1 MTFTQDILLALQS
14 GTPMETV
21 IDRIVAHAHTVLI
34 DYAPQSHHAW
44 RLLRAALEYRQK
56 REWDTFEQ
64 NAYSGRGGWEK
75 DLAQGA
81 VPLAGFL
88 IRRCRIRARSAW
100 TRKKSGTETE
110 DAHSWRQTANTAS
123 IEAETKSPPTLHEE
137 EVRPKASAE
146 RKKRKG
152 IQQQK
157 KKESAQP
164 WASEAPWLVR
174 GKRMRIES
182 GRREAGRLS
191 EL

>member
-1 MTFTQDILLALQS
+1 MLPAKATRFATAERQLATSQ
-14 GTPMETV
+14 
-21 IDRIVAHAHTVLI
+21 IAVAVL
-34 DYAPQSHHAW
+34 P
-44 RLLRAALEYRQK
+44 
-56 REWDTFEQ
+56 
-64 NAYSGRGGWEK
+64 
-75 DLAQGA
+75 
-81 VPLAGFL
+81 
-88 IRRCRIRARSAW
+88 
-100 TRKKSGTETE
+100 
-110 DAHSWRQTANTAS
+110 NTAR

-164 WASEAPWLVR
+164 WASEAPWLMR